1 MLAVLREALP
11 KRRTLMLLAAP
22 LAAAALLV
30 GGCGDDDDDAAEDT
44 TSEAQSSETM
54 WASEVCGAVAAWQ
67 TSITTID
74 FSEGL
79 SKDALATN
87 VEDAEQ
93 ATTDLVDQLKTIG
106 APETDEGQQAKQE
119 IDQLGEDLTTTVDS
133 VKQEAQEL
141 ADADGAGLAAG
152 LTKIA
157 LSVSQLIDDGKQT
170 LADIEEIEPDG
181 QLSDAVKNDEQCQGL
196 SSEDEE

>member
-1 MLAVLREALP
+1 VLIA
-11 KRRTLMLLAAP
+11 LAAP

-30 GGCGDDDDDAAEDT
+30 AGCGDDDDAEDT
-44 TSEAQSSETM
+44 TSEAQSSEAM
-54 WASEVCGAVAAWQ
+54 WASGVCGAVDTWK

-79 SKDALATN
+79 SKEALTTN

-93 ATTDLVDQLKTIG
+93 ATRDLVDQLKAVG

-119 IDQLGEDLTTTVDS
+119 IDQFGEDLTTTVDS
-133 VKQEAQEL
+133 VKQDAQEL
-141 ADADGAGLAAG
+141 SDADGAALAAG
-152 LTKIA
+152 LATIA
-157 LSVSQLIDDGKQT
+157 LSVSQLVDDGKQT

-181 QLSDAVKNDEQCQGL
+181 QLSDAVKNDEQCQSL
-196 SSEDEE
+196 SSEDEG